1 MNSGIPVQI
10 HRKCLIA
17 SIQIDLSKSLLRQ
30 FSNELL
36 NMIVEHGNIKGV
48 VLDLSGLQIIDLQ
61 DFEELLKTIEMIRLI
76 GFNTIIS
83 GLRPE
88 VVSSLIM
95 LDAPVDGLV
104 GVASLDEAL
113 DTINEIEGNTEEF
126 EHSN

>member
-17 SIQIDLSKSLLRQ
+17 SIQVDLSKSLLRQ

-113 DTINEIEGNTEEF
+113 DEIEGNAEEF
-126 EHSN
+126 EHLN

>member
-1 MNSGIPVQI
+1 
-10 HRKCLIA
+10 
-17 SIQIDLSKSLLRQ
+17 
-30 FSNELL
+30 
-36 NMIVEHGNIKGV
+36 MIVEHGNIKGV

-113 DTINEIEGNTEEF
+113 DTINEIEGNTEKF